1 MKWGRGQCDPGA
13 KLERTGIFT
22 HLSKIP
28 LQLAFTLSK
37 KKFAVSFRYEDF
49 PTGTK
54 LEIAV
59 MKTGKKQ
66 GKNNWKW
73 IAEGRERGENSKH
86 SEVVKF

>member
-54 LEIAV
+54 TKSETGDSCNEDWQ
-59 MKTGKKQ
+59 KTGEKQ
-66 GKNNWKW
+66 LEVDSRRKG
-73 IAEGRERGENSKH
+73 ERGKLQA
-86 SEVVKF
+86 F